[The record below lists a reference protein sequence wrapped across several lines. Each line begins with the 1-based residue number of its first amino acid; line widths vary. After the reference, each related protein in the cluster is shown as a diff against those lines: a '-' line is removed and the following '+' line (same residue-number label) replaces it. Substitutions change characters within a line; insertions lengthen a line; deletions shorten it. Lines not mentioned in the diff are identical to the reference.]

1 MPRPSLDAQIRYM
14 NSELHQYPAAL
25 YSSVSEIGY
34 RSERFTGE
42 VLRSGSSFPRGAHRR
57 HRLSQLRLW
66 LTGEGRHS
74 AAPLDSAPIDSA
86 PLDSAPIDLRDAATP
101 SRRLTVVGHAPH
113 AHAR

>member
-1 MPRPSLDAQIRYM
+1 M

-42 VLRSGSSFPRGAHRR
+42 VLRSGGGLPRGAHRR
-57 HRLSQLRLW
+57 ARFTQLRLW
-66 LTGEGRHS
+66 LSGEGRHS
-74 AAPLDSAPIDSA
+74 T
-86 PLDSAPIDLRDAATP
+86 APIDLRDAPPAQP
-101 SRRLTVVGHAPH
+101 RLTVVGHRPH

>member
-1 MPRPSLDAQIRYM
+1 M

-42 VLRSGSSFPRGAHRR
+42 VLRSGSSMARGAHRR
-57 HRLSQLRLW
+57 PRLSQLRLW
-66 LTGEGRHS
+66 LSGEGRHS
-74 AAPLDSAPIDSA
+74 TAT
-86 PLDSAPIDLRDAATP
+86 IDLRDASTP

>member
-1 MPRPSLDAQIRYM
+1 M

-34 RSERFTGE
+34 RTERFTGE
-42 VLRSGSSFPRGAHRR
+42 VLRSGRGLPRGAHRR
-57 HRLSQLRLW
+57 ARLSQFRLR

-74 AAPLDSAPIDSA
+74 TST
-86 PLDSAPIDLRDAATP
+86 IDLRDAATP
-101 SRRLTVVGHAPH
+101 NRRLTVVGQAPH

>member
-1 MPRPSLDAQIRYM
+1 M

-42 VLRSGSSFPRGAHRR
+42 VLRSGSGLPRGVHRR
-57 HRLSQLRLW
+57 PRLSQLRLW
-66 LTGEGRHS
+66 LAGEGRHS
-74 AAPLDSAPIDSA
+74 AAT
-86 PLDSAPIDLRDAATP
+86 IDLRDAPAP
-101 SRRLTVVGHAPH
+101 KPRLTVVGHTPH